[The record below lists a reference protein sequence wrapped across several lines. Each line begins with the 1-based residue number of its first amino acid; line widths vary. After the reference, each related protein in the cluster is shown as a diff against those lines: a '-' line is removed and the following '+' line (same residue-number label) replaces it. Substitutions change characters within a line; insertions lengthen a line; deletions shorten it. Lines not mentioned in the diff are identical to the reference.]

1 MIGTDLNEL
10 YDEITQCKKCKRL
23 VEFRESVLKDSKK
36 YEKVTFWRKPL
47 HGYGN
52 IKGRMMIIGL
62 APAASG
68 GNRTGR
74 VFTGDKSSDFLVS
87 CLYEAGITNIP
98 TSTRLDDGLEY
109 IDAYITLAV
118 RCVPP
123 DNKPAK
129 EEMENCFPYLQMEYS
144 LMKNLR
150 SIIALGKIA
159 FDSALKILKENG
171 YSVSGIKFG
180 NNLKYQFG
188 EVRLYSLFH
197 PSPRNVNTGKINR
210 KEFIDTLMDAKIY
223 STELEK

>member
-1 MIGTDLNEL
+1 MIVTNLNEV
-10 YDEITQCKKCKRL
+10 YDEITKCEKCERL
-23 VEFRESVLKDSKK
+23 VEFRENVLKDSKK
-36 YEKVTFWRKPL
+36 YRDIKFWRKPL

-98 TSTRLDDGLEY
+98 TSTSLDDGLEY

-159 FDSALKILKENG
+159 FDSALKILRENG

-180 NNLKYQFG
+180 NNLRYQFG

-210 KEFIDTLMDAKIY
+210 KEFIDTLMDAKRY